1 MLFGN
6 CKQTTEKTPP
16 LAFTLLTRLE
26 SNTSVAFAPENYSL
40 ESHTTMAKQARREN
54 NKSVRT
60 ILKTFNVIQNDV
72 TIEKDVIK
80 KVAYR
85 SKQ

>member
-1 MLFGN
+1 MLLGN

-16 LAFTLLTRLE
+16 L
-26 SNTSVAFAPENYSL
+26 VWFAGITYYNYSL

-60 ILKTFNVIQNDV
+60 ILRTFNVIQNDV